1 MILFNTF
8 SSRFKYEE
16 IELFQREIEKRGGK
30 LIDHI
35 SIRRGR
41 VYYQKNGEQLVEES
55 REIIKEK

>member
-1 MILFNTF
+1 M
-8 SSRFKYEE
+8 E
-16 IELFQREIEKRGGK
+16 IELFQREIKKKRGK

-41 VYYQKNGEQLVEES
+41 VYYQKSGEQLVEES

>member
-1 MILFNTF
+1 V
-8 SSRFKYEE
+8 E
-16 IELFQREIEKRGGK
+16 IELFQREIKKKRGK

-41 VYYQKNGEQLVEES
+41 VYYQKSGEELVEES